1 MKLIPTILLLFAFYS
16 SFSQQDLFQIEGRIL
31 GAQMKPVADAYIF
44 NFRNLDKNITN
55 SNGVF
60 SIWVK
65 PGDSLTI
72 SHVSYYRKIVTVH
85 SLLVNPIIM
94 LEVDTIA
101 IKGVNVSPNQKTDT
115 EKAMENIESIKFDF
129 RPQPD
134 DNYTESERMQLLMN
148 TEDRVQRTASYSL
161 SLLKFSPSEKIG
173 NFFENRKKRKKAK
186 QYDSTKKLEK

>member
-1 MKLIPTILLLFAFYS
+1 MKLIPFIILLFAFYS

-72 SHVSYYRKIVTVH
+72 SHVSYYRKTVTVH
-85 SLLVNPIIM
+85 SLLINPIII
-94 LEVDTIA
+94 LEIDTIV

-129 RPQPD
+129 RLQPD

-161 SLLKFSPSEKIG
+161 SLLRFSPSEKIG
-173 NFFENRKKRKKAK
+173 NFFEKRKKRKKAK
-186 QYDSTKKLEK
+186 QFESTKQLEK

>member
-1 MKLIPTILLLFAFYS
+1 MKLIPFIILFFAFHS
-16 SFSQQDLFQIEGRIL
+16 SFSQQDVFQLEGRIL

-65 PGDSLTI
+65 SGDSLTI
-72 SHVSYYRKIVTVH
+72 SHVSYFRKTITVH
-85 SLLVNPIIM
+85 SLLVNPIIF

-101 IKGVNVSPNQKTDT
+101 IKGVSVSPNQKTET

-134 DNYTESERMQLLMN
+134 DGYTESERMSELLS
-148 TEDRVQRTASYSL
+148 TENRVERAYSSSI
-161 SLLKFSPSEKIG
+161 SLVRFSPSEKVS
-173 NFFENRKKRKKAK
+173 NFFEKRKKKRKAK
-186 QYDSTKKLEK
+186 QFESTKKMEK

>member
-1 MKLIPTILLLFAFYS
+1 MKPITFILLLFAFYS
-16 SFSQQDLFQIEGRIL
+16 SFSQQDLFQVEGRIL

-44 NFRNLDKNITN
+44 NFRNLDKNVTN

-72 SHVSYYRKIVTVH
+72 SHVSYFRKTVTVH
-85 SLLVNPIIM
+85 SLLINPIVM
-94 LEVDTIA
+94 LEIDTIA

-134 DNYTESERMQLLMN
+134 DNYTETERMQLLMN

-161 SLLKFSPSEKIG
+161 SLLKFSPSEQIS
-173 NFFENRKKRKKAK
+173 NYFEKRKKRKKSK
-186 QYDSTKKLEK
+186 QFESTKKLEK